1 MNVLSRTN
9 PSALR
14 IEVQLLVFSLQKL
27 VKLLKMIIRKLLET
41 ISQGVT
47 VINGRNLLATEYME
61 QEGN

>member
-14 IEVQLLVFSLQKL
+14 IEEHLFFSLQKFE
-27 VKLLKMIIRKLLET
+27 KLLKMIIRKLLET

-47 VINGRNLLATEYME
+47 VINGRNLLATEYMD

>member
-9 PSALR
+9 SSALR
-14 IEVQLLVFSLQKL
+14 IEVQLFFPLQKL
-27 VKLLKMIIRKLLET
+27 EKLLKMIIRKLLET

>member
-14 IEVQLLVFSLQKL
+14 IEVQLLFFPLQKL
-27 VKLLKMIIRKLLET
+27 EKLLKMIIRKLLET